1 MAMNAQIA
9 SSDPLQVAQR
19 FFAAIEKGEIDI
31 VASLYH
37 PKAVIWHNFTQK
49 EITPAQNLETL
60 MGFVRRA
67 PTRRY
72 ANPRL
77 LTTPRGFVQQH
88 VLEAVRIDGRKLSLP
103 ACVVVEVE
111 DGRITRID
119 EYFDTQPLNGW
130 FDVG

>member
-1 MAMNAQIA
+1 MNAHVA
-9 SSDPLQVAQR
+9 SADPLHVARR
-19 FFAAIEKGEIDI
+19 FFSAIEKGEIDT
-31 VASLYH
+31 VASIYH

-60 MGFVRRA
+60 KGFVKRA

-77 LTTPRGFVQQH
+77 LATPRGFVQQH
-88 VLEAVRIDGRKLSLP
+88 TLEAVRIDGRKLSLP

-111 DGRITRID
+111 DGHITRLD